1 MLELS
6 GVPAGF
12 VPGQDVT
19 FDVLLRDAA
28 NLASY
33 NVVLTLELAAG
44 TAGTDAHFV
53 VPGAALSR
61 YVFGH
66 DTTNF
71 WASVQTVGAMQALTI
86 SDFHDPDDDLDLDG
100 VNTVAG
106 DNDRVATV
114 TISTHAG
121 TCGDLSLSFDTA
133 AFELDTPLI
142 DPHGAPVPID
152 GFATLRSSLAVQDP
166 VGVTAIPEP
175 ATLSLS
181 VLALIAAV
189 AGRRR
194 RTFDSTQRAQRT
206 RRKTDM
212 SFYKKK

>member
-1 MLELS
+1 VLELS
-6 GVPAGF
+6 GVPASF
-12 VPGQDVT
+12 MPGQDVT

-33 NVVLTLELAAG
+33 NVVLTLEL
-44 TAGTDAHFV
+44 TAGTVGTDAQFV
-53 VPGAALSR
+53 VPGVALSR
-61 YVFGH
+61 YVFGQ
-66 DTTNF
+66 DTANF

-86 SDFHDPDDDLDLDG
+86 SDFHDPDGDLDLDG

-106 DNDRVATV
+106 TNDRVATV

-121 TCGDLSLSFDTA
+121 TCGDLRLSFDTSA
-133 AFELDTPLI
+133 LELDTPLI
-142 DPHGAPVPID
+142 DPDGAPVPID
-152 GFATLRSSLAVQDP
+152 GFAALRSSLAAQDP

-194 RTFDSTQRAQRT
+194 LRPRVA
-206 RRKTDM
+206 
-212 SFYKKK
+212 